1 MNIIINNSSMIPI
14 YEQIVEQIKK
24 LIISGNL
31 KTHDPLPSV
40 RALSKDL
47 KISALTVKKAYDHL
61 EENGFIVT
69 IHGKGSYVAETNQEL
84 ALEEERRQIE
94 MELERVIEKALA
106 CGMKKGDISD
116 LVALIMEDKND

>member
-1 MNIIINNSSMIPI
+1 MIPI
-14 YEQIVEQIKK
+14 YEQIVEQIKQQ
-24 LIISGNL
+24 IISGSL

-40 RALSKDL
+40 RSMSKDL

-84 ALEEERRQIE
+84 AIEEQRRQIE
-94 MELERVIEKALA
+94 MELERVIEKALTS
-106 CGMKKGDISD
+106 GMERSEITE
-116 LVALIMEDKND
+116 LFTLIMEDSND

>member
-24 LIISGNL
+24 QIISGNL

-40 RALSKDL
+40 RVLAKEL

-94 MELERVIEKALA
+94 MELERIIEKGLA
-106 CGMKKGDISD
+106 SGMKKSEISE
-116 LVALIMEDKND
+116 LFALIMEDKND